1 MPSSAT
7 RTFTDPEMYFAG
19 IRNLRIDGV
28 ITKCGEF
35 RAESTHIDLHRLFMY
50 RSDESLPRIMKV
62 EPSGMRAGI
71 VFATDPGEPSMLING
86 VEITAGQISRNGL
99 DWEWYLRSS
108 APCRWGSVSLMPED
122 LAAASKAI
130 IGRELVPASFARS
143 LTPPT
148 AALSRLRKLHEAA
161 DHLAKTAPDILA
173 TPEVARAMETALVEA
188 MVFCIADRHS
198 GDVRNV
204 QRHRAKVM
212 RRLEEV
218 LTSTPDR
225 PLYMPQLCAA
235 VGASYTTLRD
245 CCQEYLGMSPKR
257 YLWVRRMHLVRR
269 ALRIAD
275 AEKTTV
281 TEIATDY
288 GFWELGRFAVA
299 YRSLFGEPPS
309 AALRRP
315 PEDAKPGEI
324 IEPVWKFVKSAAA
337 AQSYEDVG
345 FGSTGSSRASF

>member
-7 RTFTDPEMYFAG
+7 RTFIDPDRYFEA
-19 IRNLRIDGV
+19 IRNLQIDGV
-28 ITKCGEF
+28 ITGCGEF

-50 RSDESLPRIMKV
+50 RSDESLPRVMKIT
-62 EPSGMRAGI
+62 PSGRRAGI
-71 VFATDPGEPSMLING
+71 VFLTDPGEPSMLING
-86 VEITAGQISRNGL
+86 VEIAAGQICRNGL
-99 DWEWYLRSS
+99 DWEWYLRSL
-108 APCRWGSVSLMPED
+108 APCRWGSVSLTPED

-173 TPEVARAMETALVEA
+173 KPEVAQAMETALVEA

-204 QRHRAKVM
+204 QRYRVKVM

-218 LTSTPDR
+218 LTSTPDK
-225 PLYMPQLCAA
+225 PLYMPQLCTK
-235 VGASYTTLRD
+235 VGASYTALRD
-245 CCQEYLGMSPKR
+245 CCQDYLGISPKR
-257 YLWVRRMHLVRR
+257 YLWLRRMHLVRR
-269 ALRIAD
+269 ALRSAD

-281 TEIATDY
+281 TAIATDY

-299 YRSLFGEPPS
+299 YRSLFGEAPS

-315 PEDAKPGEI
+315 PEDAKPTEI
-324 IEPVWKFVKSAAA
+324 IEPAWKFVKSA
-337 AQSYEDVG
+337 
-345 FGSTGSSRASF
+345 